1 MSGLGTSG
9 LGMSGPGTSG
19 PGTSGPG
26 MSGLGMSGPGARR
39 LTKNRIV
46 ANLSGLPLRA
56 RGTASPTWWGTI
68 AFMLIEGTGFAL
80 VIGVYLYLASL
91 ASTWPLSA
99 PLPSLGPGTA
109 LTLLLL
115 VSVGPNILLARWAEQ
130 QDMRRVRVGLVVM
143 SVLGVVPLVPRWFE
157 FSALHVSWDSNAYG
171 SITWTMLG
179 LHTTHVLTDLADTLV
194 LTVLMFTRHGDN
206 TRRFGDVQD
215 NAMYWNFV
223 VLTWL
228 PIYACLYWVPRL

>member
-1 MSGLGTSG
+1 MS
-9 LGMSGPGTSG
+9 
-19 PGTSGPG
+19 
-26 MSGLGMSGPGARR
+26 AVA
-39 LTKNRIV
+39 KYRIV
-46 ANLSGLPLRA
+46 ADLSELPLH
-56 RGTASPTWWGTI
+56 GMGSASPTWWGTL

-91 ASTWPLSA
+91 ASTWPLGA

-115 VSVGPNILLARWAEQ
+115 VSLIPNILLSRWADQ
-130 QDMRRVRVGLVVM
+130 GDLRKVRIGLVVM
-143 SVLGVVPLVPRWFE
+143 SVLGAVPLVLRWFE
-157 FSALHVSWDSNAYG
+157 FPALHVSWDSNAYG

-179 LHTTHVLTDLADTLV
+179 LHTTHIFTDLADTLV
-194 LTVLMFTRHGDN
+194 LAALMFTRHGDN
-206 TRRFGDVQD
+206 QRRFGDVQD

>member
-1 MSGLGTSG
+1 MSA
-9 LGMSGPGTSG
+9 
-19 PGTSGPG
+19 
-26 MSGLGMSGPGARR
+26 GAKYRV
-39 LTKNRIV
+39 V
-46 ANLSGLPLRA
+46 ADLSELPLHGM
-56 RGTASPTWWGTI
+56 GTASPTWWGTL

-91 ASTWPLSA
+91 SPVWPLGA
-99 PLPSLGPGTA
+99 PLPSLGPGTV

-115 VSVGPNILLARWAEQ
+115 VSLIPNILLSRWADQ
-130 QDMRRVRVGLVVM
+130 GDLRKVRIGLAVM
-143 SVLGVVPLVPRWFE
+143 SVLGAVPLVLRWFE
-157 FSALHVSWDSNAYG
+157 FPALHVSWDSNAYG

-179 LHTTHVLTDLADTLV
+179 LHTTHIITDLGDTLV
-194 LTVLMFTRHGDN
+194 LAVLMFTRHGDN
-206 TRRFGDVQD
+206 KRRFGDVQD

>member
-1 MSGLGTSG
+1 MT
-9 LGMSGPGTSG
+9 
-19 PGTSGPG
+19 
-26 MSGLGMSGPGARR
+26 AV
-39 LTKNRIV
+39 TKNRIV
-46 ANLSGLPLRA
+46 ADLSHLPLH
-56 RGTASPTWWGTI
+56 GMGSASPTWWGTI

-91 ASTWPLSA
+91 ATVWPLSA

-115 VSVGPNILLARWAEQ
+115 ASLIPNFMVARWA
-130 QDMRRVRVGLVVM
+130 DRGDLRKVRIGLVVM
-143 SVLGVVPLVPRWFE
+143 AILGAAPLPLRWFE
-157 FSALHVSWDSNAYG
+157 FPALHVSWDSNAYG

-179 LHTTHVLTDLADTLV
+179 LHTTHIITDLADTLV
-194 LTVLMFTRHGDN
+194 LTALMFTRHGDN
-206 TRRFGDVQD
+206 QRRFGDVQD

>member
-1 MSGLGTSG
+1 MT
-9 LGMSGPGTSG
+9 
-19 PGTSGPG
+19 
-26 MSGLGMSGPGARR
+26 A
-39 LTKNRIV
+39 V
-46 ANLSGLPLRA
+46 AKYRVVADLSELPLH
-56 RGTASPTWWGTI
+56 GMGSASPTWWGTL

-91 ASTWPLSA
+91 ASTWPLGA

-115 VSVGPNILLARWAEQ
+115 GSLIPNILLSRWAEQ
-130 QDMRRVRVGLVVM
+130 GDLRKVRIGLVVM
-143 SVLGVVPLVPRWFE
+143 SVLGAVPLVLRWFE
-157 FSALHVSWDSNAYG
+157 FPALHVSWDSNAYG

-179 LHTTHVLTDLADTLV
+179 LHTTHIITDLGDTLV
-194 LTVLMFTRHGDN
+194 LAVLMFTRHGDN
-206 TRRFGDVQD
+206 KRRFGDVQD

>member
-1 MSGLGTSG
+1 MS
-9 LGMSGPGTSG
+9 
-19 PGTSGPG
+19 
-26 MSGLGMSGPGARR
+26 A
-39 LTKNRIV
+39 V
-46 ANLSGLPLRA
+46 AKYRVVADLSELPLH
-56 RGTASPTWWGTI
+56 GMGSASPTWWGTL

-91 ASTWPLSA
+91 ASAWPLGA
-99 PLPSLGPGTA
+99 PLPGLGPGTA

-115 VSVGPNILLARWAEQ
+115 VSLIPNILLSRWADQ
-130 QDMRRVRVGLVVM
+130 GDLRKVRIGLVVM
-143 SVLGVVPLVPRWFE
+143 SVLGALPLLLRWFE
-157 FSALHVSWDSNAYG
+157 FPALHVSWDSNAYG

-179 LHTTHVLTDLADTLV
+179 LHTTHIITDLADTLV
-194 LTVLMFTRHGDN
+194 LAALMFTRHGDN
-206 TRRFGDVQD
+206 QRRFGDVQD

>member
-1 MSGLGTSG
+1 MS
-9 LGMSGPGTSG
+9 
-19 PGTSGPG
+19 
-26 MSGLGMSGPGARR
+26 AVV
-39 LTKNRIV
+39 KYRIV
-46 ANLSGLPLRA
+46 ADLSELPLHGM
-56 RGTASPTWWGTI
+56 GTASPTWWGTL

-91 ASTWPLSA
+91 SSVWPLGA
-99 PLPSLGPGTA
+99 PLPSPGPGTA

-115 VSVGPNILLARWAEQ
+115 VSLIPNILLSRWADQ
-130 QDMRRVRVGLVVM
+130 GDLRKVRIGLVVM
-143 SVLGVVPLVPRWFE
+143 SVLGAVPLVLRWFE
-157 FSALHVSWDSNAYG
+157 FPALHVSWDSNAYG

-179 LHTTHVLTDLADTLV
+179 LHTTHILTDLADTLV
-194 LTVLMFTRHGDN
+194 LAVLMFTRYGDN
-206 TRRFGDVQD
+206 QRRFGDVQD